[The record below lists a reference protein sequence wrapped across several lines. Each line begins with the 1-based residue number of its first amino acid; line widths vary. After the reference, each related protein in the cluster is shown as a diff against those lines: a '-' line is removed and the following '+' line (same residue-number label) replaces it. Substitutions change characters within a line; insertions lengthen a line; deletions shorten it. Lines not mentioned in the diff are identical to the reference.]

1 MRRIVPKRTGR
12 RSRPEIDQV
21 MHSTAEGEPIADS
34 SPPSDV
40 GRPRLRPSHA
50 ILAARTTGGDAQH
63 LGRSSGDGP
72 AARSA
77 STAPPIVP
85 PRPGQLQRF
94 LRHRLTSPEKRTVK
108 RIEALR
114 NQLFSGTSPPSRD
127 LARAR
132 ILSMLREDRGLA
144 EGLAGPEAY
153 EHLAAWLA
161 DETLAGRQA
170 AEIVGLF
177 LREVGAME
185 RPELSAPRVKA
196 ALRVLN
202 EALFGDDQ
210 AGSLAVGIREFGL
223 EKRDGGLQ
231 VVAHLR
237 ATADEAAVLEAARRV
252 LHERGYPDV
261 DVRGVRR
268 PSRR

>member
-1 MRRIVPKRTGR
+1 MGMDRARRTGQR
-12 RSRPEIDQV
+12 TESEIEMV
-21 MHSTAEGEPIADS
+21 MHSTAEGEPIADTH
-34 SPPSDV
+34 PHSDF
-40 GRPRLRPSHA
+40 GRPRPRPPVTGSP
-50 ILAARTTGGDAQH
+50 ARTTGGGGQRV
-63 LGRSSGDGP
+63 GRTSGDGP

-77 STAPPIVP
+77 AVLPTPAPA
-85 PRPGQLQRF
+85 RPGQLQRF

-114 NQLFSGTSPPSRD
+114 TELFAGTSPPSPD
-127 LARAR
+127 LARAK

-144 EGLAGPEAY
+144 SGLDGADAY
-153 EHLAAWLA
+153 HHLASWLV

-170 AEIVGLF
+170 AEIVGLY

-202 EALFGDDQ
+202 EVLFGDDQ
-210 AGSLAVGIREFGL
+210 AGALAVGVREFGL

-231 VVAHLR
+231 IVAHLR
-237 ATADEAAVLEAARRV
+237 TTANEAAVLEAARVV
-252 LHERGYPDV
+252 LRERGYPDV
-261 DVRGVRR
+261 DLRGVHRPVRR
-268 PSRR
+268 

>member
-1 MRRIVPKRTGR
+1 M
-12 RSRPEIDQV
+12 V
-21 MHSTAEGEPIADS
+21 MHSTAEGEPIADTN
-34 SPPSDV
+34 PQSDL
-40 GRPRLRPSHA
+40 GRPRPRPTQTGTPPRA
-50 ILAARTTGGDAQH
+50 TGGEGQRV
-63 LGRSSGDGP
+63 GRTSGDGP

-77 STAPPIVP
+77 QVLPAAAPA
-85 PRPGQLQRF
+85 RPGQLQRF

-114 NQLFSGTSPPSRD
+114 TELFAGTSPPSAD
-127 LARAR
+127 LAHAK

-144 EGLAGPEAY
+144 GGLDNADAY
-153 EHLAAWLA
+153 QLLANWLV
-161 DETLAGRQA
+161 DETLAGRAA

-202 EALFGDDQ
+202 EVLFGDDQ
-210 AGSLAVGIREFGL
+210 AGALAVGVREFGL

-237 ATADEAAVLEAARRV
+237 TTADEAGVLEAARTV
-252 LHERGYPDV
+252 LRERGYPDV
-261 DVRGVRR
+261 DLRAVRR
-268 PSRR
+268 PTRR